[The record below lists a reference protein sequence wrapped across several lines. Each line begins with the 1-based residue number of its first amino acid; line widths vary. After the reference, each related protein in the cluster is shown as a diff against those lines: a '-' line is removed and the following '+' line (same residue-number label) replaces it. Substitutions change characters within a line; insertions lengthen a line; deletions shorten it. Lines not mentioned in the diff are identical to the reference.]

1 MPPPMG
7 SMPPPPGMMF
17 PPGMPPVSAPGT
29 PAMPPAEEIWVE
41 NKTPDGKVRWGPA
54 AGPGHTGR
62 QWGGSLEGGRS
73 LSGLCCDGPL
83 SPQVYFYN
91 ARTRESAWTKP
102 DGVKVIQQSELTP
115 MLAAQAQAVGASTP
129 TTSSPAPAA
138 SPSTSSSTQSSTTST
153 TTTATSVSQT
163 NSSEYR
169 GVRPGGAA
177 WGGAAAKPGCS
188 GWSSFSMECEFRVQC
203 LSWEEPC
210 MQTFFLPSLKEFFR
224 SLCIFLL
231 LLSHRLRAITHL
243 FPFDYR

>member
-41 NKTPDGKVRWGPA
+41 NKTPDGKVSPGQGGALGCRPW
-54 AGPGHTGR
+54 AGRGSRGR
-62 QWGGSLEGGRS
+62 
-73 LSGLCCDGPL
+73 

-91 ARTRESAWTKP
+91 ARTRESAWSKP
-102 DGVKVIQQSELTP
+102 DGVKVIQQAELTP

-129 TTSSPAPAA
+129 TTSSPASAA

-163 NSSEYR
+163 NSSEYPGVAGPGR
-169 GVRPGGAA
+169 GGSRWWGCCVGSCCSEA
-177 WGGAAAKPGCS
+177 WG
-188 GWSSFSMECEFRVQC
+188 FR
-203 LSWEEPC
+203 
-210 MQTFFLPSLKEFFR
+210 TK
-224 SLCIFLL
+224 
-231 LLSHRLRAITHL
+231 L
-243 FPFDYR
+243 FQHGVWI